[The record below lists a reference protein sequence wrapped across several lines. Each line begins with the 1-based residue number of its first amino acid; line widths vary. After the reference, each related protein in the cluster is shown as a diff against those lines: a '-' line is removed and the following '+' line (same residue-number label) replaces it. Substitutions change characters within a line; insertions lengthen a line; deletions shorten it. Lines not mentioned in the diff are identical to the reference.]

1 MLRRRVILSILL
13 AFCLVAVVA
22 EQVAAASLSIPV
34 HPLSS
39 EMRSLPIKVYW
50 MDSGACTLEERN
62 AMKEALD
69 IALGILAAGASE
81 LESEYP
87 DGFDGFSSLRFK
99 KVSDMDSAQIVV
111 TDADIEEGA
120 AGRAIVIYA
129 DGKIVASKVE
139 INCATASAGDE
150 MLVSVTLHELGHA
163 LGLGHTSF
171 SKYNG
176 VEELMHEVLASPM
189 VYPSTLDFYALYQ
202 LVIKGY
208 AGSSVSLPTWLP
220 YGQVTPQGLILPEE
234 EEGEEGGEEEGG
246 GGETTEEG
254 TTIEELERKYED
266 LKEKYDSL
274 SDTVVDLGNDVQK
287 IEERLDELE
296 QRVDELEESVEILE
310 NETTTLEERAN
321 ATEDTLIEYEQQIT
335 QLKQEVAWLN
345 ETLSRLNE
353 SLPQLES
360 LMEELSL
367 LEESL
372 GNLSMSF
379 EKLVEQV
386 NYTQREWS
394 KKFSSLAEKQE
405 SLEKTVEAQG
415 KQFSENML
423 SVSQQ
428 LNNTRSDVNELKL
441 KLVELEKELEARDQ
455 EIMRLR
461 RCGLIIFILL
471 VTSIILAAVGL
482 SRASKAKKAVAL
494 LIGGE

>member
-1 MLRRRVILSILL
+1 MTMRGRVILSILL
-13 AFCLVAVVA
+13 AFCLVATVA

-39 EMRSLPIKVYW
+39 GMRSLPIKVYW

-120 AGRAIVIYA
+120 AGRAVVIYA

-150 MLVSVTLHELGHA
+150 ILVSVTLHELGHA

-176 VEELMHEVLASPM
+176 IEELMYEVLASPM

-202 LVIKGY
+202 LIIKGY

-234 EEGEEGGEEEGG
+234 EGGEEGGG

-274 SDTVVDLGNDVQK
+274 SDTVVDLKNDVK
-287 IEERLDELE
+287 TLE
-296 QRVDELEESVEILE
+296 DRVDELEERVDELEEGLEILE
-310 NETTTLEERAN
+310 NEAITLEEGLN
-321 ATEDTLIEYEQQIT
+321 ATEVVLVNHTQQIT
-335 QLKQEVAWLN
+335 QLMQEVTWLN
-345 ETLSRLNE
+345 ETLSRVNE
-353 SLPQLES
+353 TLPQLED
-360 LMEELSL
+360 LLERISL
-367 LEESL
+367 LEGRLE
-372 GNLSMSF
+372 NLSLSF
-379 EKLVEQV
+379 ENFVERM
-386 NYTQREWS
+386 NHTQQEWS
-394 KKFSSLAEKQE
+394 KKLTSLEESQE

-415 KQFSENML
+415 KQFSEKI
-423 SVSQQ
+423 SGISQR
-428 LNNTRSDVNELKL
+428 LNNTRSDVSELKL

-455 EIMRLR
+455 EIIRLR
-461 RCGLIIFILL
+461 RCGLILFILL

-494 LIGGE
+494 LMGGE